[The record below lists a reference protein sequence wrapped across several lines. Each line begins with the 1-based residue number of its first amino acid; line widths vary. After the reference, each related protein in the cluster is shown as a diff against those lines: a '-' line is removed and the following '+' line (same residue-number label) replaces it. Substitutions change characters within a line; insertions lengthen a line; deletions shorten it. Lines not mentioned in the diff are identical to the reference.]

1 MCAAPSKSEIA
12 EVFSRLRTAPANKLC
27 YDCAAKNPTW
37 ASITYGIF
45 ICIDCSGIHRSMGVH
60 LTFIRST
67 NLDTNWSW
75 QQLRQM
81 QLGGNA
87 KANTFFRNSN
97 CLTKDTQEK
106 YKSKAA
112 MQYREK
118 LQLAASQA
126 IKIHVGKLHIEKN
139 QDDVTATDSAD
150 DFFSSIQPST
160 QSGSG
165 NLTREVTTV
174 AMASTEKEEQRSQPG
189 IGLDANS
196 EPRKSTIGFRKP
208 GSKKPGLGAKKGLGA
223 TKVVKDFSIIEKE
236 AELAFNMG
244 DKHKSR
250 KVCSNS
256 FEDNL
261 SLKFSQNLACQEGG
275 KERTEATKKVLKP
288 EQNELLGMGFGV
300 VSGFGGAKAH
310 SMASGMSVIIQEE
323 PSSAKS
329 KKQFFDDF
337 EEALLIEESAANQ
350 KNNSCINDV
359 FSLPSSQT
367 KSSWEQDLDEHAA
380 KSTIDL
386 GTDRSNRYRSPV
398 PPLPATGSEAVSKF
412 GNAKSISSDMFFG
425 SDSNGSGDA
434 NISRFQGSKSI
445 SSDMYFDREGTNK
458 SILPSFSP
466 SLHASSAGGLLASLR
481 TSETPD
487 INLGEVKDSMKQGM
501 STVAGR
507 LSGMASGMMSQIQEK
522 YGSIG
527 Y

>member
-27 YDCAAKNPTW
+27 HDCGAKNPTW

-75 QQLRQM
+75 QQIRQM

-126 IKIHVGKLHIEKN
+126 IKIHGGKLHIEKT
-139 QDDVTATDSAD
+139 QDDVPATDAAD
-150 DFFSSIQPST
+150 DFFTSIQPST
-160 QSGSG
+160 ESGQG
-165 NLTREVTTV
+165 NLNREVTV
-174 AMASTEKEEQRSQPG
+174 ASTEKEEQRSEPG
-189 IGLDANS
+189 IGLDANTQ
-196 EPRKSTIGFRKP
+196 PRKSTIGFRKP
-208 GSKKPGLGAKKGLGA
+208 GSKKPGFGAKKGLGA

-256 FEDNL
+256 FEENL
-261 SLKFSQNLACQEGG
+261 SLKVSQNLACQEVG
-275 KERTEATKKVLKP
+275 KGRDEATKKVLKP
-288 EQNELLGMGFGV
+288 EENALLGMGFGV

-329 KKQFFDDF
+329 KKKFFDDF
-337 EEALLIEESAANQ
+337 EEAESAANL
-350 KNNSCINDV
+350 KNSCINDI
-359 FSLPSSQT
+359 FSLPSSPT
-367 KSSWEQDLDEHAA
+367 KSSWEQDMDEHVA
-380 KSTIDL
+380 KSTIGL
-386 GTDRSNRYRSPV
+386 GTDRSNRSPV
-398 PPLPATGSEAVSKF
+398 PPPPASGSEAVSKF

-458 SILPSFSP
+458 SILPSFTP
-466 SLHASSAGGLLASLR
+466 SLQ
-481 TSETPD
+481 TPD
-487 INLGEVKDSMKQGM
+487 IKLGEVKDSMKQGM

-522 YGSIG
+522 YG

>member
-1 MCAAPSKSEIA
+1 MCATPSKSEIA
-12 EVFSRLRTAPANKLC
+12 EVFSRLRSVPANKLC

-87 KANTFFRNSN
+87 KANTFFRSSN

-126 IKIHVGKLHIEKN
+126 NKMHGVKLHIEKN
-139 QDDVTATDSAD
+139 QDNVSPTDSAD
-150 DFFSSIQPST
+150 DFFSSIQPSLP
-160 QSGSG
+160 SKSES
-165 NLTREVTTV
+165 LRREFTV
-174 AMASTEKEEQRSQPG
+174 ANNEKENQGSQPG
-189 IGLDANS
+189 IGLDVKT
-196 EPRKSTIGFRKP
+196 EPRKSTIGIRKP
-208 GSKKPGLGAKKGLGA
+208 GSKKPGFGGKKGLGA
-223 TKVVKDFSIIEKE
+223 TKVAKDFSIIEKE
-236 AELAFNMG
+236 AELAFKIDDEN
-244 DKHKSR
+244 KSNLAS
-250 KVCSNS
+250 SNS
-256 FEDNL
+256 FMENL
-261 SLKFSQNLACQEGG
+261 SPKVSQNLACQEVG
-275 KERTEATKKVLKP
+275 KERDEVTKKDLKS
-288 EQNELLGMGFGV
+288 EQNARLGMGFGV

-310 SMASGMSVIIQEE
+310 SMATGMSVIVQEE
-323 PSSAKS
+323 PSSAKT

-337 EEALLIEESAANQ
+337 EEDEITAKL
-350 KNNSCINDV
+350 KNSCIKDIY
-359 FSLPSSQT
+359 SLPNSPT
-367 KSSWEQDLDEHAA
+367 KASWEQDDA
-380 KSTIDL
+380 KSTRKHPVL
-386 GTDRSNRYRSPV
+386 GTDRRNRSPV
-398 PPLPATGSEAVSKF
+398 PPPPASGSEAVSKF

-425 SDSNGSGDA
+425 SDSNGCGDA

-445 SSDMYFDREGTNK
+445 SSDMYFDREETNK
-458 SILPSFSP
+458 SILPTFPP
-466 SLHASSAGGLLASLR
+466 SLQA
-481 TSETPD
+481 PD
-487 INLGEVKDSMKQGM
+487 IKLGEVKDSMKQGM

-522 YGSIG
+522 YG